1 MSAEMPS
8 SPETGR
14 PGPHWYQ
21 IVVIVLLLVG
31 IILTAFFGVRL
42 VRSAAQLHHNR
53 LPPGTTDVQ
62 LIRGWMTIPYIARVY
77 RVPEAYLWQ
86 GLGIPEAGNR
96 HRSIEAL
103 GVELGYSET
112 KMLDKVQA
120 IILTYQAQHTPVPVV
135 PTRPPDPFNPKS
147 LP

>member
-8 SPETGR
+8 LPEAGR
-14 PGPHWYQ
+14 PGPRWYQ
-21 IVVIVLLLVG
+21 IVVIVLLMVG

-42 VRSAAQLHHNR
+42 VHSAAQLHHNR